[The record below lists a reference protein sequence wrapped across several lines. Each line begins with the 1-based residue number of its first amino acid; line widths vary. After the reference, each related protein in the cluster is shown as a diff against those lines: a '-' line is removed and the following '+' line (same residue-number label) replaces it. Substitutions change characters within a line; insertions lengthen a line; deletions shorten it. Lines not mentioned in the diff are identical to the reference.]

1 MLSKAALVYDT
12 GQEWQLTTI
21 EVDEPKAREVIVQWK
36 ASGLCHSD
44 EHIVTGDM
52 VPPREAWETMGI
64 VDLFPMIGGHEGA
77 GVITA
82 VGPGVTSVAVGDHV
96 SGSFVPA
103 CGRCIARRDARTSAT
118 PAEEP
123 SCQG

>member
-52 VPPREAWETMGI
+52 VPPREAWETM
-64 VDLFPMIGGHEGA
+64 VCWYVKREK
-77 GVITA
+77 
-82 VGPGVTSVAVGDHV
+82 
-96 SGSFVPA
+96 
-103 CGRCIARRDARTSAT
+103 IARTEGGSQHISMYSYDKV
-118 PAEEP
+118 
-123 SCQG
+123 